1 MSEIPEQKTE
11 KSPKPPL
18 KSSEPT
24 ATPATKKTFW
34 NADKLLSLMAF
45 LISLGTF
52 TVFAYQ
58 TYLIRKQQYAS
69 VMPYLALRVMEARNG
84 DQLST
89 AQLILKNDGVGPAF
103 IRDIRIVYQDS
114 AYTQDPAAFYRSLI
128 SPDSISVSTQTIE
141 IGHVIP
147 AGQEITL
154 INAPSEYTASLLDK
168 IAKSAALEITYT
180 SVYDEAWQIN
190 SSNPTPQKL
199 P

>member
-11 KSPKPPL
+11 EPPKPPL
-18 KSSEPT
+18 NSSEPT
-24 ATPATKKTFW
+24 ATPATKKKFW

-84 DQLST
+84 NQLST

-103 IRDIRIVYQDS
+103 IRDIRIVYRDS
-114 AYTQDPAAFYRSLI
+114 AYTLDPAAFYRSLV
-128 SPDSISVSTQTIE
+128 SPDSTSISTQTIE

-154 INAPSEYTASLLDK
+154 INAPSEYTASLLNE

-190 SSNPTPQKL
+190 SSSPIPQKL